1 MKLLALLTSLAVIL
15 AGCSPK
21 RVSLEQARAL
31 ADGRFKAHA
40 TALGL
45 NASAV
50 PVPSIEE
57 RQDDYVFVYRESTT
71 QKKVTV
77 LVTRSGELADTFE

>member
-1 MKLLALLTSLAVIL
+1 MKVVILLTSLAMVL

-21 RVSLEQARAL
+21 NVSLEQARAL

-40 TALGL
+40 AALGL
-45 NASAV
+45 NAATV
-50 PVPSIEE
+50 PVPTIEE
-57 RQDDYVFVYRESTT
+57 RQDDYVFVYRESTS

-77 LVTRSGELADTFE
+77 IVTRAGELADTVE